1 MEPRHNVRE
10 LALWYPKMAYAM
22 AVGVPMV
29 PFVVDVPI
37 QFSSSVV
44 NAPPVVQSFDNNLT
58 QDTLIQRV
66 SFAIFQQNSFP
77 GSPFQS
83 LYFNQLKQSG
93 QTGVGIQLDVYG
105 GPKYSVNDDFTDL
118 GNLYDVLATTWP
130 NGWKLDKQSNVK
142 VSAIL
147 TQTPVSVP
155 FNVTLTFM
163 GQQILEKMIDD
174 LSDAECRAR
183 LRKIG
188 IESPDLTLL
197 TNLSRS

>member
-1 MEPRHNVRE
+1 MDQDIRN
-10 LALWYPKMAYAM
+10 LALYAPKFAYGLV
-22 AVGVPMV
+22 VGVPRV
-29 PFVVDVPI
+29 PFVVDISI

-58 QDTLIQRV
+58 QDTLITRV
-66 SFAIFQQNSFP
+66 SYNLFQQNTFP

-105 GPKYSVNDDFTDL
+105 GPKYSINDDFTDL
-118 GNLYDVLATTWP
+118 GNLYDVLASTWP
-130 NGWKLDKQSNVK
+130 EGWPLAKQSNVK

-155 FNVTLTFM
+155 YNVTLTFLGM
-163 GQQILEKMIDD
+163 QLLDKGIAD
-174 LSDAECRAR
+174 LSDAECRER

-188 IESPDLTLL
+188 IQSPDLGILL
-197 TNLSRS
+197 EPSR

>member
-1 MEPRHNVRE
+1 MDQDIRN
-10 LALWYPKMAYAM
+10 LALYAPKFAYGLV
-22 AVGVPMV
+22 VGVPRV

-58 QDTLIQRV
+58 QDTLVTRV
-66 SFAIFQQNSFP
+66 SYNLFQQNTFP

-105 GPKYSVNDDFTDL
+105 GPKYSINDDFTDL
-118 GNLYDVLATTWP
+118 GNLYDVLASTWP
-130 NGWKLDKQSNVK
+130 EGWPLFKQSNVK

-155 FNVTLTFM
+155 FNVTLTFL
-163 GQQILEKMIDD
+163 GCQLLDKSIDD

-183 LRKIG
+183 LRKLG
-188 IESPDLTLL
+188 IDSPDLAILIGPQ
-197 TNLSRS
+197 